1 MNKEKLLVEHYQNSK
16 IYRLRAERK
25 RSKLQKVMKY
35 LKFIYIDSQGCILE
49 NLIDDN
55 GWLFYLIQQEPHYYL
70 VAVSGETI
78 KSQAIVPHKS
88 INAFEYGEWIFFNKG
103 LISGE

>member
-35 LKFIYIDSQGCILE
+35 LKFIY
-49 NLIDDN
+49 IDDN